1 MSTHKPVRQE
11 ISRRG
16 LVVRVLLLVAGL
28 IAVGLAV
35 RSLPGLQEVRE
46 RLGAADVWGI
56 ALVAVLELGSVLGFV
71 VALRGAFSG
80 RPPWRVALALGTAEQ
95 AANVLLP
102 AGGVGGLALGAAVAA
117 DAGVPK
123 QIAISRTI
131 ALFLVT
137 STVTFV
143 AIGVGGVLAGPG
155 LGRVA
160 WYGSTLP
167 AVLAAIVVAAVAAS
181 PRLPA
186 GRRGLGRRMTA
197 EMQAGVVEA
206 VALVR
211 QPEVALIVGATTY
224 FAFDVAALAAAFV
237 ALGVPAPAL
246 GIFLLAYTL
255 GQAGGMLPLP
265 GGIGGVDGGL
275 IGMFILYGTPL
286 QDATAAVLAYR
297 LFQLTL
303 PVICGLPGMAV
314 MAHRRRT
321 SRDPS
326 SVAAQFA
333 SFTERPI
340 DTDQRPR
347 LSQRSEGA
355 VQASIP
361 KPDDCTMTITRT

>member
-1 MSTHKPVRQE
+1 M
-11 ISRRG
+11 
-16 LVVRVLLLVAGL
+16 LVAGL
-28 IAVGLAV
+28 AAVGLAV
-35 RSLPGLQEVRE
+35 RSLPALGEVRA
-46 RLGAADVWGI
+46 RLGAADAWGI

-71 VALRGAFSG
+71 VAFRGAFSG

-123 QIAISRTI
+123 RIAISRTI

-167 AVLAAIVVAAVAAS
+167 AVLAVVVVAAVAAS

-197 EMQAGVVEA
+197 EARAGVVEA
-206 VALVR
+206 VALIR
-211 QPEVALIVGATTY
+211 RPELTLIAGATAY

-246 GIFLLAYTL
+246 GTFLLAYTL
-255 GQAGGMLPLP
+255 GQAGGLLPLP
-265 GGIGGVDGGL
+265 GGVGGVDGGL
-275 IGMFILYGTPL
+275 IGTFVLYGTPIH
-286 QDATAAVLAYR
+286 DAAAAVLAYR
-297 LFQLTL
+297 LFQLAL
-303 PVICGLPGMAV
+303 PVVCGLPGMAV
-314 MAHRRRT
+314 MAHRRRS
-321 SRDPS
+321 SRDRS
-326 SVAAQFA
+326 GVAAEFA
-333 SFTERPI
+333 DFTAP
-340 DTDQRPR
+340 
-347 LSQRSEGA
+347 
-355 VQASIP
+355 
-361 KPDDCTMTITRT
+361 